1 MGMLCGRMADKAS
14 EMGQD
19 VPRVSPHTPG
29 DFLTV
34 LEE

>member
-1 MGMLCGRMADKAS
+1 MGTPCGRMTDKAS

-19 VPRVSPHTPG
+19 ALRVSPHTPS